1 MNSKTIVER
10 ALEIAP
16 LCGSIA
22 EVRRQL
28 IREGYRRVITD
39 LRGPQLRQEIACRLN
54 PEMKHRIPRIARE
67 TKARSG
73 LIERISPNLAITSN

>member
-39 LRGPQLRQEIACRLN
+39 RGPQLRQEIACRLN
-54 PEMKHRIPRIARE
+54 PELKHRIPRIARE